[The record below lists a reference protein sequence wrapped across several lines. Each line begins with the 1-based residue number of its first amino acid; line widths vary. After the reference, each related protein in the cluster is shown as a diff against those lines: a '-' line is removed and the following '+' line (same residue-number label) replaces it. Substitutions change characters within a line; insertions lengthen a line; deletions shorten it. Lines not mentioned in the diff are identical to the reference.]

1 MSLLDSLRRGWW
13 SGWAEFPELVAG
25 GAGLL
30 ESLIPGDRPDDP
42 LERLKD
48 WGNQAARGLRLEG
61 GGGTSEGLLE
71 KITEGLGAAPG
82 TLASMAPFMWG
93 GGAVAGGRM
102 AAKTLGGRILGP
114 ALGFGA
120 HSAVRHGDEGLPSAI
135 GHGLKGAAEGA
146 VFGGLGAWAG
156 GKFVSPAAER
166 LLSKR
171 QAMLAHGGD
180 MQLMKAKVYQGL
192 AEEAG
197 LNTLSSQFK
206 RKALHGASV
215 GGFVGGM
222 TGIHGGDLEESV
234 AAGTT
239 IGLLG
244 LLSRGKYHEP
254 GWKTERKLAEMRPEA
269 EAYAKEVE
277 AKRAKAG
284 VEPEVTAAKPG
295 EPISPE
301 QVARESAPYESDV
314 RTEAFK
320 EMWDRLEPE
329 AQRELA
335 RNQVEQGPHSVDMV
349 RRAAQRMGIDDQ
361 GRQLAEA
368 SDWHVLRFGDK
379 LNTIWRDKVNL
390 TRQKLL
396 AEKEGNAETASI
408 IQQRIE
414 ALALK
419 EAAVFEPLMGTGTT
433 GGRILRAMRTVK
445 ENTPEWVEVE
455 RQLEKSLGPNVFK
468 QVKSLAVLSE
478 GNPELLSRISR
489 AVNTPKMWDYMME
502 YWINGLLSGPT
513 TQAVNVSS
521 NALRQGVDHV
531 EKTVG
536 LHVEIARSAKDPKGT
551 KLEHSDVAMIMGA
564 DFRAAIDGIR
574 QLPKFLRATFSEARR
589 NELIDNDVHMKM
601 YAERTKLDHPT
612 AAIPGKLGSFIRIPG
627 NMLQVMDLYFKGIA
641 GQRAAAYTST
651 RMAYEAFRN
660 KEIKATE
667 IEGRIAE
674 LMGELPPGERLY
686 HGSSTIGLAGLREGR
701 GEHQRVA
708 GIYLTRDQNVAL
720 KYTKIEGK
728 KSNDRLYEV
737 IADIKNPAPREVLDE
752 IGYGLGGN
760 KMREELIRRGYD
772 GVDDSLMDEIVAFS
786 QDQVR
791 IVPKG
796 SRRGEPHPDI
806 LAAMKKEAEIQT
818 FTERITHPAGRLVA
832 GLREVPV
839 RIPILGFEA
848 KPGTLVIPFWQTP
861 WNVVMQSIARS
872 PIGLL
877 RWGSLKRRYES
888 RELTPQEYYKEVT
901 ATVMGTAVWG
911 ALLTVAKM
919 GGLTGGGPA
928 NYSDRQNLLATGWRP
943 YSIKIGDAYIQMQR
957 LEPLGT
963 VLGLAADAAEFGASD
978 DKTSKA
984 IAIVKD
990 NMTDKSFLYGLESF
1004 AKAFANP
1011 EQAGSIYYRQMAG
1024 SIVPTFFSKVA
1035 QAVDPYQRVQE
1046 PLGAAA
1052 GVPDALA
1059 YRIPF
1064 VSRALPA
1071 RTTALGE
1078 KAERWGVMSTE
1089 SPLALGA
1096 SAVQSVFNPLGV
1108 SAGRLNTEV
1117 EREFDRLRGY
1127 EGMPP
1132 AMPKRTKRIGIRGVD
1147 GENIK
1152 LTNEEYA
1159 VYDKYHA
1166 RAKQALSRVIS
1177 SARWESIP
1185 DVMKAKMLRS
1195 TYGKYRS
1202 AANKEI
1208 NTMIRRR
1215 TTVGN

>member
-1 MSLLDSLRRGWW
+1 MSLLDSLHRGWW
-13 SGWAEFPELVAG
+13 SGWAEFPELLAG

-42 LERLKD
+42 LERLQR
-48 WGNQAARGLRLEG
+48 WGEEAAKGARLEG
-61 GGGTSEGLLE
+61 GGGVSKGLLE

-93 GGAVAGGRM
+93 GGVAAGGRM

-120 HSAVRHGDEGLPSAI
+120 HGLVRHGDEGLPTAI
-135 GHGLKGAAEGA
+135 GYGLKGAAEGA

-156 GKFVSPAAER
+156 GKFVSPAAR
-166 LLSKR
+166 KLLEKR
-171 QAMLAHGGD
+171 QALLAHGGKK
-180 MQLMKAKVYQGL
+180 QLVEAAKL
-192 AEEAG
+192 IPKLEEAG
-197 LNTLSSQFK
+197 LNTLSSQLK
-206 RKALHGASV
+206 RKALHGVSV

-239 IGLLG
+239 MGLLG

-254 GWKTERKLAEMRPEA
+254 GWKTERKLAELRPEA
-269 EAYAKEVE
+269 EKYAAGVE
-277 AKRAKAG
+277 AKRVA
-284 VEPEVTAAKPG
+284 
-295 EPISPE
+295 EPIRERVSYVDKTGKPIFPE
-301 QVARESAPYESDV
+301 QVARESAPYESRV
-314 RTEAFK
+314 RTKAFK
-320 EMWDRLEPE
+320 EMWDQLEPE
-329 AQRELA
+329 AQKELLA
-335 RNQVEQGPHSVDMV
+335 KQIEQGPHSVDMV
-349 RRAAQRMGIDDQ
+349 RRAARRMGLDDE

-368 SDWHVLRFGDK
+368 SDWHVLRFGDE
-379 LNTIWRDKVNL
+379 LNTIWRDKSNL

-396 AEKEGNAETASI
+396 AEKEGNSEIAEAM
-408 IQQRIE
+408 QQRIE
-414 ALALK
+414 TLALK
-419 EAAVFEPLMGTGTT
+419 ETAVFEPLYGTGTT
-433 GGRILRAMRTVK
+433 GGRILRMMREVK

-455 RQLEKSLGPNVFK
+455 RQLEKSLGANVFK

-489 AVNTPKMWDYMME
+489 AVNTPKLWDYMME

-521 NALRQGVDHV
+521 NALRQGVDHA
-531 EKTVG
+531 EKTVA
-536 LHVEIARSAKDPKGT
+536 LHAEIAAGAGKT
-551 KLEHSDVAMIMGA
+551 KLTHADVGKIMGA
-564 DFRAAIDGIR
+564 DFSAAISAIKL
-574 QLPKFLRATFSEARR
+574 LPKFLRATFSEARR
-589 NELIDNDVHMKM
+589 NELIEQDVHMQM

-612 AAIPGKLGSFIRIPG
+612 AAIPGKTGRFLRIPG

-641 GQRAAAYTST
+641 GQRAAAYTSH
-651 RMAYEAFRN
+651 RMAYEAFR
-660 KEIKATE
+660 KGEIKATE
-667 IEGRIAE
+667 IEGRVAE
-674 LMGELPPGERLY
+674 LIGEK
-686 HGSSTIGLAGLREGR
+686 T
-701 GEHQRVA
+701 
-708 GIYLTRDQNVAL
+708 
-720 KYTKIEGK
+720 
-728 KSNDRLYEV
+728 
-737 IADIKNPAPREVLDE
+737 
-752 IGYGLGGN
+752 
-760 KMREELIRRGYD
+760 
-772 GVDDSLMDEIVAFS
+772 
-786 QDQVR
+786 
-791 IVPKG
+791 
-796 SRRGEPHPDI
+796 GEPHKDI
-806 LAAMKKEAEIQT
+806 LKAMKKEAEIQT

-839 RIPILGFEA
+839 RVPILGFEA

-861 WNVVMQSIARS
+861 WNVVMQSLARS

-877 RWGSLKRRYES
+877 RWGSLKRRYEN

-919 GGLTGGGPA
+919 GGLTGGGPS

-943 YSIKIGDAYIQMQR
+943 YSIRIGDAYIQMQR

-1011 EQAGSIYYRQMAG
+1011 EQFGSIYYRQMAG

-1046 PLGAAA
+1046 PLGATA
-1052 GVPDALA
+1052 GIPDAMA
-1059 YRIPF
+1059 YRIPG
-1064 VSRALPA
+1064 VSRALPI

-1089 SPLALGA
+1089 DPLALGA
-1096 SAVQSVFNPLGV
+1096 SAVQSIFNPLPA
-1108 SAGRLNTEV
+1108 SAGRLDTEV

-1132 AMPKRTKRIGIRGVD
+1132 AMPKRTKKVSIRGAT

-1166 RAKQALSRVIS
+1166 RAKQHLSRVIS
-1177 SARWESIP
+1177 SARWQSIP
-1185 DVMKAKMLRS
+1185 DQMKSKMLLSVYR
-1195 TYGKYRS
+1195 KYRS

-1208 NTMIRRR
+1208 TAMIRRR